1 LQFFTQPPLD
11 FSLKTPEKT
20 RKWLHQV
27 ILTEQLQSSE
37 DISFIFCTDEHLHE
51 INLDYLQHDTYTDI
65 ITFDNSEDESIIEG
79 DLFISID
86 RIREN
91 AQSFDAS
98 FEKELHR
105 VMVHG
110 ILHLCGYGDKST
122 AEAEMMR
129 SKENHYLEQSHLD
142 LRFEI

>member
-11 FSLKTPEKT
+11 FSLKTPEET
-20 RKWLHQV
+20 SNWLHQV
-27 ILTEQLQSSE
+27 ILAEQLQSSE
-37 DISFIFCTDEHLHE
+37 DISFIFCTDEHLHK

-65 ITFDNSEDESIIEG
+65 ITFDNSEDDSIIEG
-79 DLFISID
+79 DLFISIE

-91 AQSFDAS
+91 AESFDAS

-110 ILHLCGYGDKST
+110 ILHLCGYGDKSSE
-122 AEAEMMR
+122 EAEVMR

-142 LRFEI
+142 LRFEM